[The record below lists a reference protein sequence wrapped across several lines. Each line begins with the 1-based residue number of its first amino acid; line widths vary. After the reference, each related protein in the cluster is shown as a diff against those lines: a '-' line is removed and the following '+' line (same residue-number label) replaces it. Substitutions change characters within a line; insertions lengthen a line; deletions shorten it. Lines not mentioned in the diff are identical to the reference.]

1 MNSPILL
8 LAIYCLLVVA
18 ASMTGGWL
26 PMLVHLT
33 HKRMQLA
40 VSVVAG
46 FMLGIAMLHMLPHA
60 LESGGSPYTL
70 LQWAM
75 AGLLT
80 MFFIERFFCF
90 HHHDVP
96 EARAIEAAAQGDPPP
111 QNEESRSH
119 ACTHDHDHTHQHGH
133 DAQKHSAHRLTWSGA
148 AMGLTLHSVIGGVA
162 LAAAVAAET
171 AHGGD
176 SRLPGLGVFLV
187 IFLHKPFDSMSLI
200 TLMSVGGWSFP
211 ARHLVNALYATC
223 TALGVA
229 LFYAGYGQ
237 FAGESSAVIGP
248 ALAFSAGTFLC
259 ISLSDL
265 LPELQFHQHDRGKLS
280 TALLTGLALAWV
292 IHLVEGRTHDHD
304 HGHAGH
310 TDAVPAQVD
319 DHAGHDHSGHDH
331 DHDH

>member
-1 MNSPILL
+1 MTSPIILL
-8 LAIYCLLVVA
+8 VVYCLLVIV
-18 ASMTGGWL
+18 ASMSGGWL

-60 LESGGSPYTL
+60 LESGGSPYRL
-70 LQWAM
+70 LQWAT
-75 AGLLT
+75 AGLLA

-96 EARAIEAAAQGDPPP
+96 EARVIEAAAHGDAVP
-111 QNEESRSH
+111 EEDEPTEH
-119 ACTHDHDHTHQHGH
+119 APGHEHVHNHGH

-148 AMGLTLHSVIGGVA
+148 AMGLTLHSIIGGVA

-200 TLMSVGGWSFP
+200 TLMAVGGWSAP

-223 TALGVA
+223 TAVGVA
-229 LFYAGYGQ
+229 IFYAGYGQ
-237 FAGESSAVIGP
+237 FAGESSGVIGA

-280 TALLTGLALAWV
+280 TALVAGLALAWG

-304 HGHAGH
+304 HAEHVP
-310 TDAVPAQVD
+310 AVPAQVD
-319 DHAGHDHSGHDH
+319 DHAGHDPHDH